1 MISAVLFALLLLGVP
16 IGVALG
22 LVGIGG
28 LIVTLVLAMM
38 AACFGSWLGVAYLS
52 RSQHPAS
59 LHDFVHEELELSE
72 TQERRLD
79 AIEGRFAIRRAER
92 EADIRSANAAL
103 AGAMQAHHAY
113 GPEVAAAAERSQ
125 RAIGALQT
133 ETIQHVLEMRS
144 VLTPAQAAKFDTR
157 IAKALTEQKQ

>member
-1 MISAVLFALLLLGVP
+1 MHLISR
-16 IGVALG
+16 
-22 LVGIGG
+22 G
-28 LIVTLVLAMM
+28 LIATLVLAMM

-52 RSQHPAS
+52 RPHPPS
-59 LHDFVHEELELSE
+59 LHDFVHEELKLSE

-133 ETIQHVLEMRS
+133 DTIQHVLEMRS